1 MTIPLPS
8 MVQQLIAHPQAS
20 RIGVWLTARRAVL
33 LPLAFAGT
41 LALAFGL
48 GRHSDGAPPAGDPS
62 GAATGRA
69 ATSASPTGADR
80 SQGVPISQA
89 QLSRLG
95 LLLVRPELSSGTE
108 RPISG
113 FVEAAVGAQSSVGM
127 PIAGSIVRLLV
138 APGQTVRTGQPL
150 AVVSSPEAAVVRA
163 DVDAAQVSAES
174 FELQYRR
181 MLSMGRQGALT
192 WQEVETQRVATLK
205 ARSLLRA
212 ALAKAKVIG
221 SPDATGQLL
230 LRSPISGHIAAVK
243 ASAGSVLQAGEP
255 VAEIGDARGS
265 ELRFLVTPLLGG
277 SLQAGQRLRVKAGQQ
292 DLRSRVIAVAPDATA
307 EQRVMVV
314 RAEAIEGQLPP
325 AGTAVT
331 AFVTVPSSERRF
343 TLPTDAVQLRNGQPV
358 VFRYRRGIAE
368 LATVVIGRRN
378 GERVSILSGLSG
390 DDLVLTGNI
399 SVLLSYRTD
408 SKP

>member
-1 MTIPLPS
+1 
-8 MVQQLIAHPQAS
+8 
-20 RIGVWLTARRAVL
+20 
-33 LPLAFAGT
+33 
-41 LALAFGL
+41 
-48 GRHSDGAPPAGDPS
+48 
-62 GAATGRA
+62 
-69 ATSASPTGADR
+69 
-80 SQGVPISQA
+80 
-89 QLSRLG
+89 
-95 LLLVRPELSSGTE
+95 
-108 RPISG
+108 
-113 FVEAAVGAQSSVGM
+113 
-127 PIAGSIVRLLV
+127 
-138 APGQTVRTGQPL
+138 
-150 AVVSSPEAAVVRA
+150 
-163 DVDAAQVSAES
+163 
-174 FELQYRR
+174 
-181 MLSMGRQGALT
+181 
-192 WQEVETQRVATLK
+192 
-205 ARSLLRA
+205 
-212 ALAKAKVIG
+212 
-221 SPDATGQLL
+221 
-230 LRSPISGHIAAVK
+230 
-243 ASAGSVLQAGEP
+243 

-292 DLRSRVIAVAPDATA
+292 DLRARVIAVAPDATA